1 MDIRVKTTKV
11 SKRDREFVKE
21 QGLAYILDMSRTNVE
36 LIQEARDRNY
46 GWLTALHKR
55 LLKRNGN
62 KAYKWAIE
70 THTGLYLL
78 QGDKHGAILTL
89 GKRKHFGG
97 DIKIVRRKQVK

>member
-1 MDIRVKTTKV
+1 MEIRVKTTKA

-21 QGLAYILDMSRTNVE
+21 NGLAYILDMSRNHVK
-36 LIQEARDRNY
+36 LIQEERDKNY
-46 GWLTALHKR
+46 GWLAALHKR
-55 LLKRNGN
+55 LLKLNSN

-78 QGDKHGAILTL
+78 QGDKHGARLTI

-97 DIKIVRRKQVK
+97 DIKIVRRKQIK